1 MKYIY
6 SIILF
11 AIYSNLAFAQVPYF
25 GKAPGADKLYGYTSV
40 KFRTGVNNI
49 ETYNTFQY
57 GITDF
62 AACGIDYYTGSNSAY
77 MGIMLRAGIQISQ
90 WLSIG
95 GTATPSF
102 NLKDNFEFSY
112 FTGGLF
118 MNGNITDNGNFFWCS
133 NTWLGLNKNAD
144 DTINQFSY
152 LGYVVSLKNGDA
164 FTPMIGLEHSWKFDS
179 DCDVAAGV
187 YITHK
192 MWNFYV
198 WGNDFL
204 KSHPRVVLGVDF
216 KI

>member
-40 KFRTGVNNI
+40 KFRPGVNNI

-102 NLKDNFEFSY
+102 NLKNNFEFRPY
-112 FTGGLF
+112 
-118 MNGNITDNGNFFWCS
+118 C
-133 NTWLGLNKNAD
+133 
-144 DTINQFSY
+144 
-152 LGYVVSLKNGDA
+152 
-164 FTPMIGLEHSWKFDS
+164 
-179 DCDVAAGV
+179 C
-187 YITHK
+187 
-192 MWNFYV
+192 
-198 WGNDFL
+198 
-204 KSHPRVVLGVDF
+204 
-216 KI
+216 

>member
-1 MKYIY
+1 
-6 SIILF
+6 
-11 AIYSNLAFAQVPYF
+11 
-25 GKAPGADKLYGYTSV
+25 
-40 KFRTGVNNI
+40 
-49 ETYNTFQY
+49 
-57 GITDF
+57 
-62 AACGIDYYTGSNSAY
+62 
-77 MGIMLRAGIQISQ
+77 
-90 WLSIG
+90 
-95 GTATPSF
+95 
-102 NLKDNFEFSY
+102 
-112 FTGGLF
+112 
-118 MNGNITDNGNFFWCS
+118 MNGNITDNGNLFWCS

-152 LGYVVSLKNGDA
+152 LGYVISLKNGDA

-198 WGNDFL
+198 WGNDFC

>member
-40 KFRTGVNNI
+40 KFRPGVNNI

-118 MNGNITDNGNFFWCS
+118 MNGNREF
-133 NTWLGLNKNAD
+133 NKQVQN
-144 DTINQFSY
+144 Y
-152 LGYVVSLKNGDA
+152 E
-164 FTPMIGLEHSWKFDS
+164 M
-179 DCDVAAGV
+179 
-187 YITHK
+187 
-192 MWNFYV
+192 
-198 WGNDFL
+198 FL
-204 KSHPRVVLGVDF
+204 
-216 KI
+216 